1 MFRGWVRNVYDY
13 KRLCEFLMHKN
24 PWVIV
29 IGYSGSGKTTISEIL
44 RQRGVMSFEFFDYFK
59 SVLGLLDDSRHETLK
74 KVKEYIQSKGRQSV
88 ISDIILWIE
97 MEIHPTYNGPV
108 FLIGARHSEDI
119 KILKTLH
126 RVIFCVLVHSSDEK
140 RINRIINRG
149 RAIDKD
155 IISDLIN
162 RGVMKVDPELTN
174 CIKEHTNYFIENNGE
189 ITDLIDQINLLLNT
203 LEGYYE
209 F

>member
-1 MFRGWVRNVYDY
+1 
-13 KRLCEFLMHKN
+13 MHKN

-29 IGYSGSGKTTISEIL
+29 MGYPGSGKTTISEIL
-44 RQRGVMSFEFFDYFK
+44 RQKGIMSFEFFDYFK
-59 SVLGLLDDSRHETLK
+59 TVLILQDTSRQEILK
-74 KVKEYIQSKGRQSV
+74 KVKEYIQAKGRQSF

-97 MEIHPTYNGPV
+97 REIYPTYDGPV

-119 KILKTLH
+119 KILKSL
-126 RVIFCVLVHSSDEK
+126 RSVVFCVLVRSSEKK

-149 RAIDKD
+149 RVIDKD
-155 IISDLIN
+155 IINAIIN
-162 RGVMKVDPELTN
+162 KGKMRVDPELTN

-189 ITDLIDQINLLLNT
+189 TTDLINQINLLLNT

-209 F
+209 L

>member
-1 MFRGWVRNVYDY
+1 
-13 KRLCEFLMHKN
+13 MHKN

-29 IGYSGSGKTTISEIL
+29 MGYSGSGKTTISEIL

-59 SVLGLLDDSRHETLK
+59 SVLGLQDDSRQETLK

-88 ISDIILWIE
+88 ISDIILWIG

-108 FLIGARHSEDI
+108 FLIGARHSEDL

-155 IISDLIN
+155 IISELIN
-162 RGVMKVDPELTN
+162 RGVMKVDPELAN

-189 ITDLIDQINLLLNT
+189 IADLIDQINLLLNT